1 VRAALISTLASVGAI
16 ALLVT
21 GCSGAEPGTE
31 KASPTDGV
39 TPARSRP
46 LERQPPDKAP
56 GPALP
61 RISRREPTFA
71 LRTVLSDLEAPTQV
85 VSRPGDPRLYVAE
98 QRGTVRIVTD
108 GRLEPKPYLDLRDR
122 VRSGGELGLLS
133 IVFTENGRRLTAHY
147 TDRDANTRVVAFA
160 AGRQAARR
168 STARRL
174 LGVIQPYENHKGG
187 QLVADGRGRLLLG
200 LGDGGSAFDRD
211 ERAQASLSR
220 LGKLLRYD
228 PRRPRAGWEQIGIG
242 LRNPWRMALDPGTGL
257 LFIGDVG
264 QDRVEEVNAVRV
276 PGPGG
281 RVLNFGWSAYEGN
294 LPLGRKPLAR
304 RGRLVWPVAGYP
316 HNPGCSVTGG
326 VVYRGRGVRR
336 LRGRY
341 LFGDLCSGTL
351 YSLRAARALSPDRI
365 DLRREAAR
373 LQGVTSFGTDA
384 RGEVHATSADGRLV
398 RLVARIPDGGGMD
411 YSGAR

>member
-1 VRAALISTLASVGAI
+1 MRPAFLSTRAVLAVVVAVI
-16 ALLVT
+16 AAGCADEDRPVT
-21 GCSGAEPGTE
+21 ERGGIE
-31 KASPTDGV
+31 
-39 TPARSRP
+39 RSATQPPPRP

-61 RISRREPTFA
+61 RISRRAPTFA
-71 LRTVLSDLEAPTQV
+71 LRTVLRGLKTPTQV

-98 QRGTVRIVTD
+98 QRGTVRVISR
-108 GRLEPKPYLDLRDR
+108 GRLLPRLFLDLRDR

-133 IVFTENGRRLTAHY
+133 IVFTEGGRRLTAHY
-147 TDRDANTRVVAFA
+147 TDRDANTRVVAFR
-160 AGRQAARR
+160 AGRNAARR
-168 STARRL
+168 ATARRL
-174 LGVIQPYENHKGG
+174 LAVVQPYENHKGG
-187 QLVADGRGRLLLG
+187 QLVADERGRLLLG
-200 LGDGGSAFDRD
+200 LGDGGSAFDRA

-228 PRRPRAGWEQIGIG
+228 PRSPRAGWRQLGIG
-242 LRNPWRMALDPGTGL
+242 LRNPWRMALDRPTGL

-264 QDRVEEVNAVRV
+264 QDRVEEVDAVRL
-276 PGPGG
+276 PRAGE

-294 LPLGRKPLAR
+294 VPLGRKPLAP

-326 VVYRGRGVRR
+326 VVYRGLAVRR

-341 LFGDLCSGTL
+341 VFGDLCTGTL
-351 YSLRAARALSPDRI
+351 YSLRAAGVRSPGRI

-373 LQGVTSFGTDA
+373 LQGVTSFGVDA
-384 RGEVHATSADGRLV
+384 RGELFATSADGRLARFV
-398 RLVARIPDGGGMD
+398 PRIPDKRGMD
-411 YSGAR
+411 